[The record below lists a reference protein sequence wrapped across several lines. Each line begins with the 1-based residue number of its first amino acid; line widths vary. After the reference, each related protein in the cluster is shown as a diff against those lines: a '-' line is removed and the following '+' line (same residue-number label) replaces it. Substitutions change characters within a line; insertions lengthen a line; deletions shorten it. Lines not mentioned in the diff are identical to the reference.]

1 MIRVM
6 LDNAAQLPTMMM
18 SIFKIL
24 TCVKYLL
31 NMKIAGLVPEGAS
44 FLVKNVIIYHA
55 H

>member
-1 MIRVM
+1 M

-31 NMKIAGLVPEGAS
+31 NMKIAGLVPEGAIS
-44 FLVKNVIIYHA
+44 CPLRPLPPLLTYS
-55 H
+55 